1 MKLLLTLI
9 IVSVIFMTAGSLF
22 AIPNINAGVF
32 TYSEIFGNLI
42 LGDIV
47 ACIFWL
53 FVYFERN

>member
-1 MKLLLTLI
+1 MKLLLTLT

-32 TYSEIFGNLI
+32 TYGDIFGRLI
-42 LGDIV
+42 LGDII
-47 ACIFWL
+47 ACILWL